1 MQSVIEDKLQ
11 TTLLFVAV
19 TSPCALSVGDFC
31 DILYP
36 GASYYVDSIDK
47 LVAARRALDSLC
59 SAGFLYSPASDQYK
73 NTQRGKSFLWANR
86 AKIASQGLVGSQ
98 GLMERVNSLKNTGNT
113 NQNGKENDYERTPL
127 KQVSPS
133 SAVAESEDRG
143 DYESLK
149 NEFSASRTG
158 HELYKGCNL
167 VPYME
172 KADRGK
178 LSAEEIWD
186 MIEAYH
192 RYDDWFH
199 QDYVPTLE
207 ENARQSGDA
216 GTKVPSQGRSSVCR
230 DHRIYMEDWWKDITA
245 ILRARLRFGE
255 GRVVGKMSGVETGFS
270 SEGDSTSKL
279 LPKFLVPELL
289 DMLLKMTPTEFEHLT
304 LRLFEK
310 MGYGRGK
317 VTGGSGDGGVDVIIK
332 RDPLGLEQVHIQA
345 KRWQKEVGEPAIRDF
360 WTSLQ
365 AKGASKGIFATTSW
379 FSKPAIETA
388 KGISSSGGQTIIL
401 VNGVRLAEL
410 LIEYEVHVTVGS

>member
-1 MQSVIEDKLQ
+1 M
-11 TTLLFVAV
+11 
-19 TSPCALSVGDFC
+19 GDFC

-36 GASYYVDSIDK
+36 GASYYVDSFDK
-47 LVAARRALDSLC
+47 LVAARHALDSLC
-59 SAGFLYSPASDQYK
+59 SAGFLYSPASDRYK
-73 NTQRGKSFLWANR
+73 NIQRGKSFLWANR
-86 AKIASQGLVGSQ
+86 ARIASQGLVGSH
-98 GLMERVNSLKNTGNT
+98 GLMERVNSLKNTCNT
-113 NQNGKENDYERTPL
+113 NRNGKENDYESTPL
-127 KQVSPS
+127 RQKSQS
-133 SAVAESEDRG
+133 SAAAESEDEG
-143 DYESLK
+143 NYESLK
-149 NEFSASRTG
+149 NEFPASRTG

-178 LSAEEIWD
+178 LSAEEIWE

-199 QDYVPTLE
+199 QDYVSTLK
-207 ENARQSGDA
+207 ENERQSGDA
-216 GTKVPSQGRSSVCR
+216 GTKIPSQGRSAMWKN
-230 DHRIYMEDWWKDITA
+230 HRIYMEEWWKDITA
-245 ILRARLRFGE
+245 ILRTRLGFGE
-255 GRVVGKMSGVETGFS
+255 GRVGGKMSSVESGLS

-317 VTGGSGDGGVDVIIK
+317 VTGGSGDGGVDAIIN

-345 KRWQKEVGEPAIRDF
+345 KRWRNEVGEPAIRDF

-365 AKGASKGIFATTSW
+365 AKGASKGIFVTTSW

-388 KGISSSGGQTIIL
+388 KGISSSGGQTIVL
-401 VNGVRLAEL
+401 VDGVRLAES
-410 LIEYEVHVTVGS
+410 LIEYEVHVTVDC